1 MRSLAFVTESLEPIS
16 WGSIER
22 VEVGHNAAGRGALW
36 GALTGTALALVY
48 FATIDTPEQD
58 DAPLATPAAMAMG
71 AVLGM
76 GIGAMHTRWVP
87 FYPPADKPTGRP
99 VSR

>member
-1 MRSLAFVTESLEPIS
+1 
-16 WGSIER
+16 
-22 VEVGHNAAGRGALW
+22 
-36 GALTGTALALVY
+36 
-48 FATIDTPEQD
+48 
-58 DAPLATPAAMAMG
+58 MAMG

-87 FYPPADKPTGRP
+87 FYPPADEPTGRP